1 MKKIV
6 PFNNVLTFETTVN
19 EITAISLEHSLE
31 KDMDSLSGVFYIS
44 GEYKML
50 NGGINPE
57 KFNFELPFDIALGS
71 RYKMNSMVVD
81 IDDFR
86 YELIDTNKMKVNIDL
101 YIDGEE
107 LTEEVLELQT
117 KVPLVS
123 ELNLTD
129 DEVEER
135 KEEYLNSEK
144 HHDNCLDVDECN
156 EDCTAGKER
165 SDKEEIKE
173 ETCKDTTCQEDMEQD
188 IEEGYEKGEDVME
201 NQVDDNLVKDT
212 FENDIKREDE
222 IIKDFMY
229 NDDGL
234 LDKSKDI
241 VNENTNENNNIMN
254 NLSDSE
260 NYVTYKVYRIV
271 EGDTLDNILT
281 KYKVT
286 KEELLSYND
295 NITNLKTGDK
305 LIIPFK

>member
-6 PFNNVLTFETTVN
+6 PFNNVLTFDTTVY

-31 KDMDSLSGVFYIS
+31 KESDSLSGVFYIS

-50 NGGINPE
+50 NGGITPE
-57 KFNFELPFDIALGS
+57 NFRFELPFDIALGS
-71 RYKMNSMVVD
+71 CYEMDSMVVD

-86 YELIDTNKMKVNIDL
+86 YELIDNNKMKVNIDL

-107 LTEEVLELQT
+107 ITEEVLELQT

-123 ELNLTD
+123 ELNLID
-129 DEVEER
+129 DIVEGRENIDSGEEKSQDNDVNGEKGEVEDSIVEVCND
-135 KEEYLNSEK
+135 NSVVE
-144 HHDNCLDVDECN
+144 
-156 EDCTAGKER
+156 
-165 SDKEEIKE
+165 EEI
-173 ETCKDTTCQEDMEQD
+173 CKNDGCQDRLKD
-188 IEEGYEKGEDVME
+188 VIEEVYEKGEDVMDKQAE
-201 NQVDDNLVKDT
+201 DNMVKET
-212 FENDIKREDE
+212 IESDIKREDE
-222 IIKDFMY
+222 IVKNLVY
-229 NDDGL
+229 NDDL
-234 LDKSKDI
+234 LDGNKDV
-241 VNENTNENNNIMN
+241 VNENNIMS
-254 NLSDSE
+254 NLTDVE

-295 NITNLKTGDK
+295 NITNLKIGDK